1 MSIFRR
7 HTTFQMMALRTVTLV
22 THKHTH
28 THLLSSHI
36 NPVYTA
42 KERNQEVRR

>member
-7 HTTFQMMALRTVTLV
+7 HTTFHMMALRAVTVV
-22 THKHTH
+22 TH

-36 NPVYTA
+36 NLLYTA
-42 KERNQEVRR
+42 KERNQEVQR